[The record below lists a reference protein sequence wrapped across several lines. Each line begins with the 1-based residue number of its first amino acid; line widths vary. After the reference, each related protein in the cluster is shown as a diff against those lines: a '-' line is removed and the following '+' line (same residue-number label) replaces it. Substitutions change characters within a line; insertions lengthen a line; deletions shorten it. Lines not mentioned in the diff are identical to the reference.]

1 MADLFALNILNE
13 VVEQSVVPVEVPGAS
28 VTG

>member
-13 VVEQSVVPVEVPGAS
+13 VVKQSVVPVEVPGAS